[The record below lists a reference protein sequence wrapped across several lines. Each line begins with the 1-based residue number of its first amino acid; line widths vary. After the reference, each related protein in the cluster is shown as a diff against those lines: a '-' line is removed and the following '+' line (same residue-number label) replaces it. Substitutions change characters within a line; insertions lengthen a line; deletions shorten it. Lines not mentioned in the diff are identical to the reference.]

1 MTLQYGTT
9 LRNAKEDAIE
19 TTVRRWRSLAMA
31 FAAALTP
38 STAPAQSANNAVTYT
53 ISSASATCALSGC
66 FMPVRSSLFDPPT
79 MFHIQLSGTASATC
93 YLERMLDGTN
103 WVPIT
108 ITAGGT
114 TTAMYNWTYTGSTLS
129 EDIAESQAGVPYRLD
144 CGASLGSYTS
154 GTLTVKFFQ

>member
-1 MTLQYGTT
+1 M
-9 LRNAKEDAIE
+9 LRRI
-19 TTVRRWRSLAMA
+19 L
-31 FAAALTP
+31 FAALALAAVLP
-38 STAPAQSANNAVTYT
+38 AGVALAQSVNNAATYT
-53 ISSASATCALSGC
+53 ISSAGATCTSSGC
-66 FMPVRSSLFDPPT
+66 FAPKSSSGLYGPPVV
-79 MFHIQLSGTASATC
+79 FHVQLSGTASASC